1 MRQKHTSM
9 QTSSQIPNCIQTQT
23 HRESKLPLGFQSRW
37 SAQGL
42 QAEAG
47 TNGSCHKSFG
57 SCLFCS
63 HVKYQ
68 EKKILIQNSKKKK
81 KITATKDLDNKIK
94 IRQFKYLS
102 KGMGSQSQHPIISIL
117 SWHFSFANLFQS
129 ILHSKIKQTIMGFK
143 KKMLKFSKNK
153 QRWDFKKKMLKF
165 SKSFTYYT
173 NFTYLS

>member
-1 MRQKHTSM
+1 
-9 QTSSQIPNCIQTQT
+9 
-23 HRESKLPLGFQSRW
+23 
-37 SAQGL
+37 
-42 QAEAG
+42 
-47 TNGSCHKSFG
+47 
-57 SCLFCS
+57 
-63 HVKYQ
+63 
-68 EKKILIQNSKKKK
+68 
-81 KITATKDLDNKIK
+81 
-94 IRQFKYLS
+94 
-102 KGMGSQSQHPIISIL
+102 MGSQSQHPIISIL